1 MHGHDIGRTERMEM
15 YLKAVYQLLSD
26 GGHPTVS
33 RVAEF
38 LGLSAAAASEMMKR
52 LEQQKYVVSD
62 KEGWHLSKHG
72 LKIANQVVR
81 RLRLAEC
88 MLVGQLKIPLPHAY
102 TEACKWEHVI
112 GPEVE
117 DNLIGFLG
125 RPKSCPHGFPIP
137 YDDAE
142 TPVFTR
148 KFLYEAEDN
157 QEVTVCQIPEADEKL
172 VSYLEKIGVL
182 PGVQL
187 TVKSIGPFK
196 GPIMFSSKTG
206 DHAIGQELAAQIGVW
221 WGECTD
227 SDCGHAPSC
236 ANFGK

>member
-1 MHGHDIGRTERMEM
+1 MQGHDIARTERMEM
-15 YLKAVYQLLSD
+15 YLKAVYQLHSS
-26 GGHPTVS
+26 GIQPTVS
-33 RVAEF
+33 RVADY
-38 LGLSAAAASEMMKR
+38 LGLSAASASEMLKR
-52 LEQQKYVVSD
+52 LEQQRHIVSD
-62 KEGWHLSKHG
+62 KDGWHLSKQG

-88 MLVGQLKIPLPHAY
+88 MLVHTLGVPLPHAY

-117 DNLIGFLG
+117 DRLAAALKH
-125 RPKSCPHGFPIP
+125 PKMCPHGFPIP
-137 YDDAE
+137 YNDTED
-142 TPVFTR
+142 PVHTR
-148 KFLYEAEDN
+148 KFLHEAADN

-172 VSYLEKIGVL
+172 VSYLEGIGVL

-187 TVKSIGPFK
+187 TVKSVGPFK

-221 WGECTD
+221 WGECHD
-227 SDCGHAPSC
+227 ADCTHAGTCPN
-236 ANFGK
+236 AAK